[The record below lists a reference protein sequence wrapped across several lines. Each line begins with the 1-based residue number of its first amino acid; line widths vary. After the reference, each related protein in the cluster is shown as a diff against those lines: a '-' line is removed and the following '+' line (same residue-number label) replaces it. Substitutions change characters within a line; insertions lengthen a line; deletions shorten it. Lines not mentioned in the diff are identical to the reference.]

1 MIGFTSQ
8 LACTGRMYMVP
19 LCIHAMQTDS
29 GGGATELYTHTEE
42 MIYLSC
48 CQSSFGDTYK
58 IGYIEYRIN
67 KALTSFSR
75 NI

>member
-8 LACTGRMYMVP
+8 LACTGRMYMFP
-19 LCIHAMQTDS
+19 LCTHAMQTDS
-29 GGGATELYTHTEE
+29 GGGEQNCTHTEE

-48 CQSSFGDTYK
+48 CRRSFGDTYK

-67 KALTSFSR
+67 KVLTSFSR